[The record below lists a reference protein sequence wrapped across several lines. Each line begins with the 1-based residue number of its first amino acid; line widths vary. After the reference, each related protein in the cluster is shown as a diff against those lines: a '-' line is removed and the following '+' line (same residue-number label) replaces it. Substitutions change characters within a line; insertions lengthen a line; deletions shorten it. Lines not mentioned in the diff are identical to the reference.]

1 MAQIMGIAGLSGSRP
16 QKLVFRG
23 FFRMKKIALTT
34 ALTFAFSL
42 TPLAVL
48 ADDAPAANT
57 GSGSGAATTAPK
69 KSGNVVTRD
78 AEKVG
83 SGTVHGVEKVG
94 KGVGHGIEKV
104 GSETKKGTM
113 GIVHGTEKVF
123 KGMGH
128 GVEKMGSGT
137 KKGFE
142 KMTGHGTKKADP
154 AAGAAAGTGT
164 DTTPPAT
171 K

>member
-1 MAQIMGIAGLSGSRP
+1 
-16 QKLVFRG
+16 
-23 FFRMKKIALTT
+23 MKNIALTT
-34 ALTFAFSL
+34 ALALTFSL
-42 TPLAVL
+42 SPLAVL
-48 ADDAPAANT
+48 ADNAAST
-57 GSGSGAATTAPK
+57 STSTDTTTTTSTSTSSKSTPK
-69 KSGNVVTRD
+69 GNAVTRD

-83 SGTVHGVEKVG
+83 KGMGHGV
-94 KGVGHGIEKV
+94 EKV

-128 GVEKMGSGT
+128 GVEKMGSST

-142 KMTGHGTKKADP
+142 KVTHHGAKKTDP
-154 AAGAAAGTGT
+154 NAGAAATGT
-164 DTTPPAT
+164 ATDATTPPAG